1 MTPEDLF
8 LRLSEAV
15 RQDQEAVRGPGGTLS
30 YRQLVAA
37 AERLAAALSVRSFR
51 VIASRLDNGP
61 GWVVVDLAA
70 LRAGVV
76 HVPLPSF
83 FTEEQT
89 AHALRTVGA
98 EAVIA
103 AAGAGER
110 ALLEVADD
118 ALALRHCAH
127 PRVELPAQTAKVTF
141 TSGTTGR
148 PKGVCLSA
156 EAMLAVADGLA
167 EALRPLSI
175 VRHLCALPLPV
186 LLENIAGIYAPLLA
200 GATCVVL
207 PGERV
212 GLQGSSKFEPAA
224 LQAEVER
231 HGAESVILLPQ
242 MLRLWVG
249 WRQHAAAGGHGQDL
263 PLRFVAVGGA
273 SVGAALLQQARAVGL
288 PAYEG
293 YGLSEGAS
301 VQALNLPG
309 ADRPGSAGRP
319 LPHARLRVASDGGI
333 EFAGP
338 RMLGYVGEAPVE
350 ATEWL
355 ATGDLG
361 SIDADGFV
369 HLRGRRSSVLIT
381 GYGRN
386 VSPEW
391 IETALQSQPGVA
403 HAVVLGDGE
412 ASLWAVLWPVPGVD
426 AAADGALAAAVSA
439 VNGSLPDYARLGAW
453 VLADRPFCVSSG
465 LATANGRPQR
475 AAALAYA
482 QSLPRRKVTSTR
494 FDQQTP
500 PAFLHRANS
509 PVSFFDRLQRETA
522 ADRASLL
529 GAPIIQGALRGE
541 VSVPSYLAFLRE
553 AYHHV
558 RHTVPLLETCRAR
571 LPERLAWMR
580 PALDEYIDEEQGH
593 DEWILDDIAAAGGDP
608 DAVRTGAPGAATELM
623 VAYAYDTIARGNP
636 LGFLGMVHVL
646 EGTSVALALAAAER
660 IQRGLRLPDGAF
672 TYLRSHGTLDREHTA
687 QFERLVNAIDDS
699 DDCGAIVH
707 AARMFYRLYGD
718 VFRDLPLPD
727 LSLAARQALPEAA

>member
-1 MTPEDLF
+1 MTAQDLF
-8 LRLSEAV
+8 LRLSEV
-15 RQDQEAVRGPGGTLS
+15 MRQDREAVRGPGGALTF
-30 YRQLVAA
+30 RQLVATA
-37 AERLAAALSVRSFR
+37 DQLAQALTARSLR

-83 FTEEQT
+83 FTGEQT
-89 AHALRTVGA
+89 AHALRAVGA

-110 ALLEVADD
+110 AVLEVAGE
-118 ALALRHCAH
+118 ALALRYCAH
-127 PRVELPAQTAKVTF
+127 ARVELPAQTAKVTF

-156 EAMLAVADGLA
+156 ESMLAVAEGLA
-167 EALRPLSI
+167 RALHPLSI
-175 VRHLCALPLPV
+175 DCHLCALPLPV

-207 PGERV
+207 PGERI

-242 MLRLWVG
+242 MLRLWAG
-249 WRQHAAAGGHGQDL
+249 WRQHAGAGPLGQESRL
-263 PLRFVAVGGA
+263 KFVAVGGA

-301 VQALNLPG
+301 VQTLNLPG
-309 ADRPGSAGRP
+309 ADCPGSAGRP
-319 LPHARLRVASDGGI
+319 LPHARLRVGSDGGI

-338 RMLGYVGEAPVE
+338 RMLGYVGEPQVE
-350 ATEWL
+350 DTEWL

-391 IETALQSQPGVA
+391 IETALQSHPSVA

-412 ASLWAVLWPVPGVD
+412 ASLWAVLWPGPGVG
-426 AAADGALAAAVSA
+426 AEADRAIAAAVSA
-439 VNGSLPDYARLGAW
+439 TNGSLPDYARLGAW
-453 VLADRPFCVSSG
+453 VLADRPFCVDSG

-475 AAALAYA
+475 AAVLAYG
-482 QSLPRRKVTSTR
+482 QSLPRRLVSASR
-494 FDQQTP
+494 FDQQLTP
-500 PAFLHRANS
+500 AVLDMANS
-509 PVSFFDRLQRETA
+509 PMSFFGRLQHETA
-522 ADRASLL
+522 AGRMSLL

-558 RHTVPLLETCRAR
+558 RHTVPLLEACRAR

-580 PALDEYIDEEQGH
+580 PALDEYIEEESGH
-593 DEWILDDIAAAGGDP
+593 DEWILDDIAAAGGDA
-608 DAVRTGAPGAATELM
+608 DAVRSGAPGAATEIM

-646 EGTSVALALAAAER
+646 EGTSVALALTAAER
-660 IQRGLRLPDGAF
+660 IQHGLGLPDAAF

-687 QFERLVNAIDDS
+687 QFELLVNAIEDDS
-699 DDCGAIVH
+699 DRAAVVH
-707 AARMFYRLYGD
+707 AACLFYRLYGD
-718 VFRDLPLPD
+718 VFRDLPRPD
-727 LSLAARQALPEAA
+727 LSLVARQALPEAA